1 MWIIN
6 WISVGLLLIGLF
18 VWARRMFI
26 KVQLERIPFQQNTS
40 FSFQRKLDYVKQS
53 EQTKHVSALLYL
65 IFILSVGM
73 LLMTY
78 SLFQID
84 QELQSMKARNSL
96 LRDELYTLKKAQTQ
110 IITKLPIK
118 PYPSKG
124 IGLKNYAWE
133 ELFSEE
139 SREKQYE
146 IEIDLS
152 DKVSS
157 YFGLSTTLIVLDVP
171 SKTMNIALAG
181 DSGNEENRKQIKQNI
196 RAFVKEAEDVENITQ
211 VNFQMNLMNDRDK
224 KKVYSC
230 TFSRENGEE
239 EFSLIKEEE

>member
-6 WISVGLLLIGLF
+6 WISVGLVLIGLF
-18 VWARRMFI
+18 VWVRRIII
-26 KVQLERIPFQQNTS
+26 KIQLERVFSLQEEDA
-40 FSFQRKLDYVKQS
+40 SFQRKLDYVKQT
-53 EQTKHVSALLYL
+53 EQTKHVSALLYVTVL
-65 IFILSVGM
+65 LAFGM
-73 LLMTY
+73 LLTSY
-78 SLFQID
+78 SIFRIEG
-84 QELQSMKARNSL
+84 ELQTVTARNSQ
-96 LRDELYTLKKAQTQ
+96 LRDALHTMKKEQNQ
-110 IITKLPIK
+110 ILTKLPIK

-124 IGLKNYAWE
+124 LGLKDYAWE
-133 ELFSEE
+133 ELFTEE

-152 DKVSS
+152 DKVSA

-181 DSGNEENRKQIKQNI
+181 DSGSEENRSQIKENI
-196 RAFVKEAEDVENITQ
+196 RAFVREAEEVRSLTQ
-211 VNFQMNLMNDRDK
+211 VNFQMNLMNEKEK